1 MDTPKISEI
10 AVPTSLDTFLEQAKV
25 LNKEFIKKPKKT
37 IERMFEYIGEKYGRE
52 AVIVFAE
59 HNQEKNNVSMPAGKI
74 DWQVYFIQ
82 TVEMKLVS
90 LDDAVNI
97 CRKVRNNKRER
108 QFNGYMPKYQ

>member
-1 MDTPKISEI
+1 MNALKISEI
-10 AVPTSLDTFLEQAKV
+10 AVPTSIEMFLEQAKV

-37 IERMFEYIGEKYGRE
+37 IERMYKYINSRYEKD
-52 AVIVFAE
+52 AVIVFCE
-59 HNQEKNNVSMPAGKI
+59 HNQDRNNVSLPAGKI

-90 LDDAVNI
+90 LDEAVKI
-97 CRKVRNNKRER
+97 CRKVRNKKRER